1 MCRTVSDVAAI
12 LQVISGPDEQDPSS
26 MTQPPIPDY
35 LSVLNPNFIKG
46 KRVGVLGGFH
56 LEPSNRKGREA
67 REAILTQSR
76 LPAFEEALVHLR
88 YLGAEVIG
96 PVEIDTART
105 IWNQREKEC
114 RVLKTE
120 FKVWYSTSL
129 VASFSYFLWKI
140 GINEYLSQL
149 PEHRTGL
156 YTLADIIHFNRTHPE
171 MHFKG
176 EEFQDM

>member
-56 LEPSNRKGREA
+56 LEPSNWNGKKG
-67 REAILTQSR
+67 REAILTQYR

-88 YLGAEVIG
+88 NLGAEVIG

-105 IWNQREKEC
+105 IWDQREKEC
-114 RVLKTE
+114 RLLKTE
-120 FKVWYSTSL
+120 FKV
-129 VASFSYFLWKI
+129 
-140 GINEYLSQL
+140 
-149 PEHRTGL
+149 
-156 YTLADIIHFNRTHPE
+156 
-171 MHFKG
+171 
-176 EEFQDM
+176 